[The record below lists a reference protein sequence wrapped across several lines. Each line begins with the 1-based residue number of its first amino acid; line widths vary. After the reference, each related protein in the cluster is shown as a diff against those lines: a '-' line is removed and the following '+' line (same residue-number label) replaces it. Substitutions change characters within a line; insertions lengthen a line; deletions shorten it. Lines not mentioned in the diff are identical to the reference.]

1 MGLIHIVS
9 RYFFQRIPLTL
20 FTILSIWYGLF
31 LLPWISWN
39 VLVFPVCIILLVLFQ
54 LRLFDDLMQ
63 YQYDLGKPNRDYTQT
78 IIRKKLWVIW
88 LVFSCL
94 LFMLVFWLNPK
105 IGLVYGWLLLIN
117 WINYQFL
124 LDRWEWRVYLPLFK
138 YPVIYLVFFQNYVEL
153 GEINDNV
160 SLMLFRIILAISVL
174 IGFILLERFSE
185 KSNQLKY
192 AAYAFLIIIGGV
204 SFFLGTQIS
213 VEV

>member
-1 MGLIHIVS
+1 
-9 RYFFQRIPLTL
+9 
-20 FTILSIWYGLF
+20 
-31 LLPWISWN
+31 
-39 VLVFPVCIILLVLFQ
+39 
-54 LRLFDDLMQ
+54 MQ

-174 IGFILLERFSE
+174 IGFVLLERFSE